1 MNIKEEDEPVLQI
14 KPFDNQMKGSQEIHP
29 SLPQPPFS
37 LCLVGPKGSGK
48 SSVIIRLLYGNRK
61 PKNWN
66 ETHKHY
72 RFYRKF
78 FTKIYIFSPTWQ
90 LDPKTKR
97 CKIPEAQIFE
107 DPVDY
112 YDIVE
117 TILGSQQDDIEEDGK
132 DETDHILMVFSDLA
146 GQKGVFGQAKGIMNK
161 LAFNLR
167 HYNCSIII
175 DTQALRQINPAFR
188 ENFSGLILFA
198 GITNRLEIEKIYQEY
213 LGEYSK
219 ESANRI
225 LEFVWGNSPY
235 NFLFINFQM
244 TKTRRFFKNFNQLVI
259 SQGNKS
265 LLE

>member
-1 MNIKEEDEPVLQI
+1 
-14 KPFDNQMKGSQEIHP
+14 
-29 SLPQPPFS
+29 
-37 LCLVGPKGSGK
+37 
-48 SSVIIRLLYGNRK
+48 
-61 PKNWN
+61 
-66 ETHKHY
+66 
-72 RFYRKF
+72 
-78 FTKIYIFSPTWQ
+78 
-90 LDPKTKR
+90 
-97 CKIPEAQIFE
+97 
-107 DPVDY
+107 
-112 YDIVE
+112 
-117 TILGSQQDDIEEDGK
+117 
-132 DETDHILMVFSDLA
+132 MVFSDLA

-244 TKTRRFFKNFNQLVI
+244 VKTRRFFKNFNQLVI